1 MKIALFISC
10 SLILISSCDCQNEIE
25 TKAIK
30 QTEDTISSIKK
41 KEILKIASQEFQVEN
56 VPETNFDFFK
66 TKIVKTEGN
75 HTEIEK
81 WL

>member
-41 KEILKIASQEFQVEN
+41 KEILKIASQELQVEN

-66 TKIVKTEGN
+66 TKMVKTIGN

>member
-1 MKIALFISC
+1 MKIALFFSC

-41 KEILKIASQEFQVEN
+41 KEILKIASQELQVEN

-66 TKIVKTEGN
+66 TKMVKTIGN